1 MNNIKMEYVK
11 HVQQGEQLM
20 YVGTSRA
27 RFKLSC
33 VVNMSEK
40 ECLEVMEKRKIKYN
54 RNTFKSFATA
64 FNAKV
69 LQMKE

>member
-54 RNTFKSFATA
+54 RNTFKSFATV